1 MFSKSS
7 LQVVKKM
14 RTKGQLQIGKEPPM
28 LRQIR
33 TAAENAQDTLLGD
46 LLGGAAL
53 MVTLV
58 AGLYLPG
65 LL

>member
-1 MFSKSS
+1 
-7 LQVVKKM
+7 
-14 RTKGQLQIGKEPPM
+14 M

-33 TAAENAQDTLLGD
+33 TAAERSSDTLLGD
-46 LLGGAAL
+46 FLGAAAL

-65 LL
+65 LI

>member
-1 MFSKSS
+1 
-7 LQVVKKM
+7 
-14 RTKGQLQIGKEPPM
+14 M